1 MPKEKTSTVTAL
13 VRGLE
18 VLRCFDYER
27 RSLGSSEIARLT
39 GLAQP
44 TVWRLCKTLESE
56 GYLVAEADGKRF
68 APGLAVLTLGY
79 AALGRLDLAELARP
93 RLQAIADK
101 FLGASGMTTRDRLSI
116 LLLLRCEGAG
126 AYLNLTLRAGSEL
139 PLATSG
145 SGWAYLAGMDEVSR
159 ERLLA
164 EIRKRQ
170 PDLWR
175 RAERPLAKAME
186 AYAKTGYVLNADTFF
201 NGLTTVAVPLG
212 GPEETRLYV
221 LYCSCLTTVLG
232 TERLR
237 RALGLALLE
246 TAQELT
252 PVIALGPARVK
263 GGKK

>member
-1 MPKEKTSTVTAL
+1 VGSGLSSGKTPVVTAL
-13 VRGLE
+13 LRGLE

-44 TVWRLCKTLESE
+44 TVWRLCKTLEQE
-56 GYLVAEADGKRF
+56 GYLVAEPGGARF

-93 RLQAIADK
+93 RLQAIADR
-101 FLGASGMTTRDRLSI
+101 FHGASGMTTRDRLSI
-116 LLLLRCEGAG
+116 LLLLRCEGTD
-126 AYLNLTLRAGSEL
+126 AYLNVTLRAGSEV

-145 SGWAYLAGMDEVSR
+145 SGWAYLAALDAVSR

-164 EIRKRQ
+164 EIRRRQ

-175 RAERPLAKAME
+175 RAERPFGKAME
-186 AYAKTGYVLNADTFF
+186 GYAKTGYAINADTFF

-212 GPEETRLYV
+212 GPEENRLYV
-221 LYCSCLTTVLG
+221 LYCSCLTSVLG
-232 TERLR
+232 TEKLR
-237 RALGLALLE
+237 RALGRELLD
-246 TAQELT
+246 TAQKLT
-252 PVIALGPARVK
+252 PVMA
-263 GGKK
+263 GKK